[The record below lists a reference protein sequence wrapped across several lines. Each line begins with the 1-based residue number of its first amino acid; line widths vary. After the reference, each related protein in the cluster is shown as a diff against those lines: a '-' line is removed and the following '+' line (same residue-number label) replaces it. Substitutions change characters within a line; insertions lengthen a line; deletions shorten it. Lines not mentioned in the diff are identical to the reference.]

1 MWGSSRYS
9 ILLCSF
15 NARFRILFASKRF
28 SNTGKGTI
36 IRREKALK
44 SQLLKG
50 IRVNKKYCLIS
61 RRNSISV
68 QIQNINESI

>member
-36 IRREKALK
+36 IRREKSPKIATPE
-44 SQLLKG
+44 
-50 IRVNKKYCLIS
+50 
-61 RRNSISV
+61 RNTS
-68 QIQNINESI
+68 E

>member
-50 IRVNKKYCLIS
+50 IRVNKILPHLTTKQHKRTNTKY
-61 RRNSISV
+61 
-68 QIQNINESI
+68 